1 LVELSE
7 AQLLECCGSKRWV
20 ALVADLM
27 PLESEDVLF
36 AVADDYFKE
45 LTEADWLEAFAAH
58 PRIGER
64 TDSLISQREQAGALS
79 ASDETKQALADA
91 NAEYEKRFGFI
102 FIVFASGKTPDEILA
117 ILKERLGNDRATEL
131 KNAAAE
137 QRKITHA
144 RLERL
149 LQNIRS

>member
-1 LVELSE
+1 M
-7 AQLLECCGSKRWV
+7 

-36 AVADDYFKE
+36 AVADDYFKV

-64 TDSLISQREQAGALS
+64 TDSAVAQREQAGALS
-79 ASDETKQALADA
+79 ADEKTKQALAEA
-91 NAEYEKRFGFI
+91 NAQYEKRFGFI
-102 FIVFASGKTPDEILA
+102 FIVFASGKTPDEMRAL
-117 ILKERLGNDRATEL
+117 LNERLGNDRATEL

-137 QRKITHA
+137 QRKITMK
-144 RLERL
+144 RLEDL
-149 LQNIRS
+149 VKFA